1 MAMVKDK
8 KYLVIFVPTEVEKKY
23 LKDSLLA
30 FDGPLNFSYKIVA
43 TGYGKVNAA
52 QYCALETQQNCDA
65 VVSCGWCGAKAPHEI
80 GDLVNP
86 SCVIDYSLA
95 KISKEVP
102 SLELPVSKIDTL
114 ALEEGNVMLSADMW
128 VSPSSFPL
136 DTPWCDPCSFDM
148 ESFAIAQVAADV
160 NIPTIVAKI
169 VADDVQSSESESQYD
184 SAPEYLVNFG
194 PVVYLLN
201 DLSVKL

>member
-1 MAMVKDK
+1 MTKDK
-8 KYLVIFVPTEVEKKY
+8 KYFIIFVPTEVEKKY
-23 LKDSLLA
+23 LKDSLA
-30 FDGPLNFSYKIVA
+30 VFDGHLNFSYKIVV
-43 TGYGKVNAA
+43 TGFGKVNAA

-65 VVSCGWCGAKAPHEI
+65 VVSCGWCGAMEPHEI

-86 SCVIDYSLA
+86 SCVVDYSLA
-95 KISKEVP
+95 KIGKEVP
-102 SLELPVSKIDTL
+102 SIMLPVSKIDTI
-114 ALEEGNVMLSADMW
+114 ALEGEDAMLSADMW
-128 VSPSSFPL
+128 VSPASFPL
-136 DTPWCDPCSFDM
+136 DASVGVNPTSFDM

-160 NIPTIVAKI
+160 NVPTIIAKI
-169 VADDVQSSESESQYD
+169 VADNVQSPESETQYD